1 ADDDDTICCVPPLP
15 RDRPPP
21 PIKGRF
27 AYSVCVVHFR
37 KVVICRKLG
46 SAGNGHPVI

>member
-1 ADDDDTICCVPPLP
+1 
-15 RDRPPP
+15 
-21 PIKGRF
+21 
-27 AYSVCVVHFR
+27 VVHFR

>member
-1 ADDDDTICCVPPLP
+1 
-15 RDRPPP
+15 
-21 PIKGRF
+21 
-27 AYSVCVVHFR
+27 SVCVVHFR